1 MTQMVRIA
9 VAADTT
15 EAEEIQ
21 SILREAGI
29 PSDLEPDAEAD
40 ALAVLVP
47 ASAFESAQ
55 EAIEALTEPD
65 DVVGT

>member
-1 MTQMVRIA
+1 MTQMVRVA
-9 VAADTT
+9 VAADMT

-21 SILREAGI
+21 AVLREAGI
-29 PSDLEPDAEAD
+29 PSDLEPDADAD

-47 ASAFESAQ
+47 DSAFESAQ

-65 DVVGT
+65 DVAGI